1 VARRRRRLTKKQKMT
16 LKMKRKLALL
26 FVVIVLILIGIIV
39 RLVYINR
46 VSGERYTKKVL
57 SQQDTNSMVLPYKRG
72 DIYDRN
78 GTVLATSEKV
88 YNVILDPGVLWE
100 NHDEDPKKDYVE
112 PTLQALVTYFELDR
126 SELDTIM
133 QEKKSSHYV
142 MLKKQLTKEEVEE
155 FEAYEDER
163 DDKGNKKHRISG
175 VWLEDSYIRRY
186 PYRTLGCNVI
196 GYTVSGNVGQ
206 YGIEQKYS
214 DVLNG
219 EDGRSYNYLNEDLEQ
234 SKSVKAPTDGN
245 SVVSTIDVTLQGIVE
260 KYIDK
265 FIEDYTNKYV
275 EGPAAKNIG
284 VIMMDPQSGE
294 VLAMAG
300 DVDFNLNDPHDL
312 VGNGYIPQ
320 DVYDAME
327 GNPHILVDKGYMLER
342 EYTQLETNGKL
353 DKENLELFLQNQM
366 WRNYCISDGF
376 EPGSTVKPL
385 TVAGALEA
393 GIISDST
400 TFLCDGGQAIVEGQK
415 PITCAKKSGH
425 GIISLEGSLMFSCN
439 DALMQIGAMEGY
451 DTFLKYQQIFNI
463 GLKTNIDLPGETNNA
478 STVFSKENMGPT
490 ELATSSFGQ
499 GYNMTMIQEA
509 AAFSSVINGGYYYKP
524 HVVKK
529 ILDSNGGTVE
539 NINPVLVKQTVS
551 AKTSALIRQY
561 LYHTMYGTADGN
573 GNNPTGRKARVA
585 GYTMGGKTGTAEK
598 IPRSARKYLV
608 SFIGFAPADNPQVVC
623 YVVVDEP
630 NAVDHITQASS
641 VYAQEI
647 FKNIMKEAMPYMNI
661 YATEEIPEDM
671 REEVEAENAAKAEQE
686 DGQEGGGTGEEGEEP
701 EEDTLPEGYL
711 TDPNTGEQVKMPTE
725 EEVQSREEDGILG
738 GIESPLFPKEEP
750 EEPEEPEEGE
760 GQEDPEE

>member
-1 VARRRRRLTKKQKMT
+1 LTKKQKMT

-234 SKSVKAPTDGN
+234 EKVVKAAINGEN
-245 SVVSTIDVTLQGIVE
+245 VMSTMDITLQEIVE
-260 KYIDK
+260 RAIADFQKKYANAFREGDGS
-265 FIEDYTNKYV
+265 YT
-275 EGPAAKNIG
+275 AAA
-284 VIMMDPQSGE
+284 IMMDPNNGE
-294 VLAMAG
+294 VLAMASNRHY
-300 DVDFNLNDPHDL
+300 DLNDPYNVVL
-312 VGNGYIPQ
+312 NGLFT
-320 DVYDAME
+320 E
-327 GNPHILVDKGYMLER
+327 EESKNLSEEER
-342 EYTQLETNGKL
+342 LNAL
-353 DKENLELFLQNQM
+353 NEL
-366 WRNYCISDGF
+366 WRNYCISDTF
-376 EPGSTVKPL
+376 EPGSTAKPI
-385 TVAGALEA
+385 TVAAALEA
-393 GIISDST
+393 GAVHDGD
-400 TFLCDGGQAIVEGQK
+400 TFLCDGNQK
-415 PITCAKKSGH
+415 IGDYTIWCSKKIGH
-425 GIISLEGSLMFSCN
+425 GIIDLEGSLMFSCN
-439 DALMQIGAMEGY
+439 DALMQIAAKLEEENY
-451 DTFLKYQQIFNI
+451 SKYQNMFNL
-463 GLKTNIDLPGETNNA
+463 GLRTGIDLPGEARTDSLIYYSRENA
-478 STVFSKENMGPT
+478 PNDRLIMGKT
-490 ELATSSFGQ
+490 DLATNSFGQ
-499 GYNMTMIQEA
+499 NFNATMIQMA
-509 AAFSSVINGGYYYKP
+509 SAFSACINGGYYYQP

-529 ILDSNGGTVE
+529 ITDSSGGTVKNVE
-539 NINPVLVKQTVS
+539 PVLLRTPIS
-551 AKTSALIRQY
+551 SKTSALIRKY
-561 LYHTMYGTADGN
+561 LYHTMYGPTDAN
-573 GNNPTGRKARVA
+573 GNHATGKAARIA
-585 GYTMGGKTGTAEK
+585 GYAMGGKTGTAER
-598 IPRSARKYLV
+598 IPRDKTNYLV
-608 SFIGFAPADNPQVVC
+608 SFIGFAPADHPEVVL
-623 YVVVDEP
+623 YVVVDRP
-630 NAVDHITQASS
+630 NAEKQSTSS
-641 VYAQEI
+641 FAQEI
-647 FKNIMKEAMPYMNI
+647 WKNIMKEALPYLNI
-661 YATEEIPEDM
+661 YPTEAIPEDM
-671 REEVEAENAAKAEQE
+671 QEEVAAEQAAEQE
-686 DGQEGGGTGEEGEEP
+686 
-701 EEDTLPEGYL
+701 
-711 TDPNTGEQVKMPTE
+711 TE
-725 EEVQSREEDGILG
+725 EEEE
-738 GIESPLFPKEEP
+738 EE
-750 EEPEEPEEGE
+750 EQQEEGTLIDPQTGE
-760 GQEDPEE
+760 TVHMPDPETIDQEDDSVLGDSPVNGNLLDVKPGNATEEDPEENPTE

>member
-1 VARRRRRLTKKQKMT
+1 MARRRRRLTKKQKMT

-234 SKSVKAPTDGN
+234 EKVVKAATNGEN
-245 SVVSTIDVTLQGIVE
+245 VMSTMDITLQEIVE
-260 KYIDK
+260 RAIADFQKKYANAFREGDGS
-265 FIEDYTNKYV
+265 YT
-275 EGPAAKNIG
+275 AAA
-284 VIMMDPQSGE
+284 IMMDPNNGE
-294 VLAMAG
+294 VLAMASNRHY
-300 DVDFNLNDPHDL
+300 DLNDPYNVVL
-312 VGNGYIPQ
+312 NGLFT
-320 DVYDAME
+320 E
-327 GNPHILVDKGYMLER
+327 EESKNLSEEER
-342 EYTQLETNGKL
+342 LNAL
-353 DKENLELFLQNQM
+353 NEL
-366 WRNYCISDGF
+366 WRNYCISDTF
-376 EPGSTVKPL
+376 EPGSTAKPI
-385 TVAGALEA
+385 TVAAALEA
-393 GIISDST
+393 GAVHAGD
-400 TFLCDGGQAIVEGQK
+400 TFLCDGNQK
-415 PITCAKKSGH
+415 IGDYTIWCSKKIGH
-425 GIISLEGSLMFSCN
+425 GIIDLEGSLMFSCN
-439 DALMQIGAMEGY
+439 DALMQIAAKLEEENY
-451 DTFLKYQQIFNI
+451 SKYQNMFNL
-463 GLKTNIDLPGETNNA
+463 GLRTGIDLPGEARTDSLIYYSRENA
-478 STVFSKENMGPT
+478 PNERLIMGKT
-490 ELATSSFGQ
+490 DLATNSFGQ
-499 GYNMTMIQEA
+499 NFNATMIQMA
-509 AAFSSVINGGYYYKP
+509 SAFSACINGGYYYQP

-529 ILDSNGGTVE
+529 ITDSSGGTVKNVE
-539 NINPVLVKQTVS
+539 PVLLRTPIS
-551 AKTSALIRQY
+551 SKTSALIRKY
-561 LYHTMYGTADGN
+561 LYHTMYGPTDAN
-573 GNNPTGRKARVA
+573 GNHATGKAARIA
-585 GYTMGGKTGTAEK
+585 GYAMGGKTGTAER
-598 IPRSARKYLV
+598 IPRDKTNYLV
-608 SFIGFAPADNPQVVC
+608 SFIGFAPADHPEVVL
-623 YVVVDEP
+623 YVVVDRP
-630 NAVDHITQASS
+630 NAEKQSTSS
-641 VYAQEI
+641 FAQEI
-647 FKNIMKEAMPYMNI
+647 WKNIMKEALPYLNI
-661 YATEEIPEDM
+661 YPTEAIPEDM
-671 REEVEAENAAKAEQE
+671 QEEVAAEQAAEQE
-686 DGQEGGGTGEEGEEP
+686 
-701 EEDTLPEGYL
+701 
-711 TDPNTGEQVKMPTE
+711 TE
-725 EEVQSREEDGILG
+725 EEEE
-738 GIESPLFPKEEP
+738 EE
-750 EEPEEPEEGE
+750 EQQEEGTLIDPQTGE
-760 GQEDPEE
+760 TVHMPDPETIDQEDDSVLGDSPVNGNLLDVKPGNATEEDPEENPTE